1 MADPTY
7 EELKTAMTR
16 EEVLEQQLAIMALPD
31 FNLPTE
37 SWGPTDEPMATL
49 AADANV
55 LADLSVKVAGIAKSG
70 VTADARTD
78 VLTIHAKDVFDEA
91 RELGVNTIGTV
102 TLTES
107 AGSPQSWA
115 VGDLI
120 VTSRVDPTIIFRN
133 TALVTLSAS
142 SSTTASIACD
152 DVGTQGNVQAADL
165 QLVTEV
171 PGVALSA
178 ASGTG
183 WITQT
188 GTDDETDE
196 KLIARCALK
205 WATLVSTG
213 PSDAYKK
220 WALDADATI
229 NRVGVTEDVAADQT
243 AGDPSVTV
251 YLATATG
258 APAAAVVT
266 AVDAYIQER
275 RPLGTLVYV
284 AACGTTSFYLN
295 GSVTVKASKRAAA
308 ESKIN
313 ALLDAWFAG
322 SSIDVNGETVDGLGL
337 DGRIRIAQ
345 LVEIVMSVSGVTAF
359 VPKKLDGTSIYRI
372 ETDDVTSSANNVWT
386 LVRALTYVEV
396 T

>member
-1 MADPTY
+1 MAEPTY

-16 EEVLEQQLAIMALPD
+16 EEVLEQQLAVMALPD
-31 FNLPTE
+31 FNLPTG

-49 AADANV
+49 AADADV
-55 LADLSVKVAGIAKSG
+55 LADLTVKVAGIAKSG
-70 VTADARTD
+70 VTQDATGD
-78 VLTIHAKDVFDEA
+78 VLTVHCQDVFDEA
-91 RELGVNTIGTV
+91 RILGVNAIGTI

-107 AGSPQSWA
+107 SGSPQTWA
-115 VGDLI
+115 VGTLI
-120 VTSRVDPTIIFRN
+120 ITSGVDPTIIFRN
-133 TALVTLSAS
+133 AASVTLPAS
-142 SSTTASIACD
+142 SSVTASIACD
-152 DVGTQGNVQAADL
+152 DVGSQGNVQAADL

-188 GTDDETDE
+188 GTDDESDE

-205 WATLVSTG
+205 WSTLVSTG

-229 NRVGVTEDVAADQT
+229 NRVGIVEDVAADQT

-251 YLATATG
+251 YLATSTG

-266 AVDAYIQER
+266 AVDTYIQGR
-275 RPLGTLVYV
+275 RPLGVLVDV
-284 AACGTTSFYLN
+284 VACGTTTFTLK
-295 GSVTVKASKRAAA
+295 GTVTVKAAKRAAA
-308 ESKIN
+308 ESQIN
-313 ALLDAWFAG
+313 ALLDTWFAG
-322 SSIDVNGETVDGLGL
+322 SSITVGNESVDGLGL
-337 DGRIRIAQ
+337 GARIRIAQ
-345 LVEIVMSVSGVTAF
+345 LVEIVMSVAGVVAF
-359 VPKKLDGTSIYRI
+359 TPKKLDGTTVYRI
-372 ETDDVTSSANNVWT
+372 ETDDGIAGANEVFV
-386 LVRALTYVEV
+386 LSRSLTYVEV

>member
-49 AADANV
+49 AADADV

-78 VLTIHAKDVFDEA
+78 VLTIHAKDVFDED
-91 RELGVNTIGTV
+91 RELGVNAIGTI

-107 AGSPQSWA
+107 SGSPQSWA

-133 TALVTLSAS
+133 AALVTLSAS

-188 GTDDETDE
+188 GTDDESDE

-266 AVDAYIQER
+266 AVNTYVQER
-275 RPLGTLVYV
+275 RPLGIIVAVY
-284 AACGTTSFYLN
+284 ACGTTTFTLK

-322 SSIDVNGETVDGLGL
+322 SSTDVNGETVDGLGL
-337 DGRIRIAQ
+337 GARLPIAQ

-359 VPKKLDGTSIYRI
+359 TPKKLDGTTIYRI
-372 ETDDVTSSANNVWT
+372 ETDDAVAGSNEVFVLS
-386 LVRALTYVEV
+386 RSLTYVEV